1 MSKVEGVKSAAVDN
15 VSPVSAAAAREL
27 VLSARALQRRNSAR
41 AKHGSLE
48 RLASVASSD
57 GTRRRSNLHRSQT
70 PHGPDHGAASVSIDD
85 LHEGLPPASERFAPK
100 ARRRRSAPAFTR
112 QPRVYSSTVVC
123 KCVSFSAHFLC
134 ASTPWTL
141 RLNARC
147 DPRTH
152 THTHTRTHTHTSL
165 VFCCGCKTTVDCLG
179 FKANEDQKRLASS
192 CVKGHCHCAGLWVSL
207 PCAILRTL
215 QLH

>member
-152 THTHTRTHTHTSL
+152 THTHTHARTHTHHL
-165 VFCCGCKTTVDCLG
+165 
-179 FKANEDQKRLASS
+179 SS
-192 CVKGHCHCAGLWVSL
+192 AAAAK
-207 PCAILRTL
+207 
-215 QLH
+215 QLLIV